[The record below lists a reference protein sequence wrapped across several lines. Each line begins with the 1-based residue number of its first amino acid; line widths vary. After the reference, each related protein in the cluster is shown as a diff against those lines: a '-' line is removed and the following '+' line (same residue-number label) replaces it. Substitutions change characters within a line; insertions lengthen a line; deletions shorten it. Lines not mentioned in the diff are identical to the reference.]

1 MTESVQ
7 NLVNSTSAILKQ
19 NLNKRKYIDLI
30 EIASDKI
37 ENPIKFMKSDYNN
50 IIAKDDNER
59 TLKIDIYK
67 VFTTLNSVIEKINKT
82 TTYIKKLE
90 TNEDVQNSRLDIIEN
105 INKINKTS
113 EFSNKNRI
121 KDLQSI
127 IDIQEVRIS
136 LLEKEIEL
144 LKNKNN

>member
-30 EIASDKI
+30 EIESDKI

>member
-136 LLEKEIEL
+136 ILEKEIEL